1 MADYHTKSK
10 SGLQS
15 DDIFNVNEADL
26 ESTLQ
31 RYLEAEKPS
40 GGTPGLFNL
49 ITISGLAFLIV
60 GFVAVLQSI
69 IPLGLQTD
77 ALLTYLPLV
86 GGVMVLLI
94 GMGYFSGDRK
104 SSRKKKSRNNTSR
117 NVEQQSN
124 EKESKLEEFALL
136 QRKRLT
142 RSATDSRLLGVCG
155 GIARYLG
162 LDSTLVRIA
171 FIASLF
177 FAYGSPVLLYFALG
191 VILPKETKP
200 AAL

>member
-15 DDIFNVNEADL
+15 DDIFNVNEAEL

-40 GGTPGLFNL
+40 VGTPGLFNL

-69 IPLGLQTD
+69 IPMGLQTD

-94 GMGYFSGDRK
+94 GMGYFFR
-104 SSRKKKSRNNTSR
+104 
-117 NVEQQSN
+117 
-124 EKESKLEEFALL
+124 
-136 QRKRLT
+136 
-142 RSATDSRLLGVCG
+142 RS
-155 GIARYLG
+155 
-162 LDSTLVRIA
+162 
-171 FIASLF
+171 
-177 FAYGSPVLLYFALG
+177 
-191 VILPKETKP
+191 
-200 AAL
+200 